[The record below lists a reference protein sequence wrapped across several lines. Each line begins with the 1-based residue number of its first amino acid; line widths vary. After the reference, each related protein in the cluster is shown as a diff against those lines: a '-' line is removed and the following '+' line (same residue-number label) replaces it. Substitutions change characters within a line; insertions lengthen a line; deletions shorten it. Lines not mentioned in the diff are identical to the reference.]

1 MGTPTPIKSTTAK
14 IVKSIQSRI
23 IKTISKGVVFII
35 SPSLTRLYRRSSYLR
50 YNQYK
55 HCGFVSILLQLDW
68 FEVTQTTVTC
78 LNW

>member
-1 MGTPTPIKSTTAK
+1 MLFML
-14 IVKSIQSRI
+14 SRI

-55 HCGFVSILLQLDW
+55 HCGFASILLQLDW